1 MNIFK
6 DKIMR
11 LIALVVCAGIMPQL
25 FFKNGFLLSYLLN
38 IGFKSSDVLILL
50 SIPSFILFVLSVP
63 FAFYADKYGKK
74 KIGVI
79 GMVLTCVGFLLMT
92 LAGYFHQNAAIL
104 MVILGIVIFS
114 IGFSGV
120 FAGWFALLS
129 PLVPENVRG
138 SFFGNLRVTWQIF
151 AIACSFVITFI
162 LGKNASVTMYQ
173 LMLAFFTSLLV
184 IQIFLYLKIPEI
196 EESES
201 KESNISD
208 ILSSIPQV
216 PGYLPFCAYC
226 FLLMLATGAWPVT
239 LGLLEKN
246 VLVFSDD
253 TIVHMGTMLFIG
265 SMVGFYAGGK
275 MVDRFGTKLVFLIV
289 HFLYF
294 IFLFIVVFRDLVPFS
309 VSLYF
314 SFITFNLGMVQAAS
328 SIALTSE
335 MMALAPRE
343 NKSVVIS
350 ICSSL
355 QLGGVAIS
363 GVISGKVIEY
373 GILSKSWTWMNLT
386 LSDYDALI
394 LFSAILVFVFVIT
407 LGLIP
412 SVVKTKKVQ
421 WVPHSS
427 KTL

>member
-1 MNIFK
+1 
-6 DKIMR
+6 MR
-11 LIALVVCAGIMPQL
+11 LIGLVVCAGIMPQL

-50 SIPSFILFVLSVP
+50 SIPSFIMFILSVP

-74 KIGVI
+74 KIGAI
-79 GMVLTCVGFLLMT
+79 GIISTCVGFFLIT
-92 LAGYFHQNAAIL
+92 LAGDFHQDLAYII
-104 MVILGIVIFS
+104 VILGIVIFS
-114 IGFSGV
+114 VGFSGV
-120 FAGWFALLS
+120 LAGWFALLS
-129 PLVPENVRG
+129 PLVPEDVRG
-138 SFFGNLRVTWQIF
+138 SFFGNLRLTWQIF
-151 AIACSFVITFI
+151 AIACSLVITFI
-162 LGKNASVTMYQ
+162 LERNASLGVYQ
-173 LMLAFFTSLLV
+173 LMLAFFTTLLV
-184 IQIFLYLKIPEI
+184 IQIFLFLKIPEM
-196 EESES
+196 EKNKS
-201 KESNISD
+201 KSASITS
-208 ILSSIPQV
+208 ILGSIPQV

-246 VLVFSDD
+246 VLLFSDH

-275 MVDRFGTKLVFLIV
+275 MVDKLGTKLVFLVV
-289 HFLYF
+289 HFSYF
-294 IFLFIVVFRDLVPFS
+294 IFLFIIVFRSLVP
-309 VSLYF
+309 VSLPIYF
-314 SFITFNLGMVQAAS
+314 SFITFSLGLIQASS

-335 MMALAPRE
+335 MMALTPRE
-343 NKSVVIS
+343 NKSVIIS

-355 QLGGVAIS
+355 QVGGAAIS

-373 GILSKSWTWMNLT
+373 GILSKNWKMINLH
-386 LSDYDALI
+386 LSDYDTLI
-394 LFSAILVFVFVIT
+394 LFSAVLVFVFTVT

-421 WVPHSS
+421 WAPHAS